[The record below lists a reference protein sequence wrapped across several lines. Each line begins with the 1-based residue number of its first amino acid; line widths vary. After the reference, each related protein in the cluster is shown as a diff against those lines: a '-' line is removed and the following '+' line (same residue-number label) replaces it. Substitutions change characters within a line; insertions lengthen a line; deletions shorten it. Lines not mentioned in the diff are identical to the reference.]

1 MENATLKD
9 EKQVENAPTFIVI
22 GDNKIEME
30 IKINKKIRILFCFL
44 QLMCDCNDFFIDTD
58 HFDVHQQGIK
68 SNYGDGL

>member
-30 IKINKKIRILFCFL
+30 IKINKKKNSFLFFV
-44 QLMCDCNDFFIDTD
+44 LMCDCNDFFIDTD
-58 HFDVHQQGIK
+58 HFDVH
-68 SNYGDGL
+68 